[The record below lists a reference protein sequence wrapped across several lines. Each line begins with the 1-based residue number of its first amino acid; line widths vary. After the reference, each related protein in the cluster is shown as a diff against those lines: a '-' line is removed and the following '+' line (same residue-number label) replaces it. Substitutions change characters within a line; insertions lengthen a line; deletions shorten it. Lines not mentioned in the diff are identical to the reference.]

1 VIAHLYYPRI
11 IAHRGGG
18 ALAPENT
25 LAGLRIAQR
34 MGCRGV
40 EFDVALTADAV
51 PILLHDETLERTTNG
66 AGCVAAKTAAEVACL
81 DAGGKHHRAFAVEP
95 ARPAGLSPSLEST
108 LGVPTFQAAFQTCT
122 ELGLWMNVEIK
133 PTPGTE
139 AVTGHVVASAVA
151 AHLAV
156 HPAAAIVLSS
166 FSVLSLQQAMQ
177 VVPTVPR
184 ALLMETI
191 PADWRGQLAS
201 AGASA
206 LHTAAAGMTAERI
219 APLCNSGIPLAC
231 YTVNDRATADTL
243 FAAGVSAIFTDRID
257 LWTPEEM

>member
-1 VIAHLYYPRI
+1 MIAHLYYPRI

-25 LAGLRIAQR
+25 LAGLRIAAR

-40 EFDVALTADAV
+40 EFDVALTADGV
-51 PILLHDETLERTTNG
+51 PILMHDETLERTTNG
-66 AGCVAAKTAAEVACL
+66 AGFVAAKTAAEVACL

-95 ARPAGLSPSLEST
+95 A
-108 LGVPTFQAAFQTCT
+108 PTFQAALQTCT

-133 PTPGTE
+133 PTPDTE

-151 AHLAV
+151 AHLAA

-206 LHTAAAGMTAERI
+206 LHTTAAGITAERI

-231 YTVNDRATADTL
+231 YTVNDRATADVL

-257 LWTPEEM
+257 LWTPAEM

>member
-25 LAGLRIAQR
+25 LAGLRIAAR

-40 EFDVALTADAV
+40 EFDVAVTADGV
-51 PILLHDETLERTTNG
+51 PILMHDETLERTTNG
-66 AGCVAAKTAAEVACL
+66 VGFVAAKTAAEVACL

-95 ARPAGLSPSLEST
+95 ARPAGST
-108 LGVPTFQAAFQTCT
+108 LGVPTFQAALQTCT

-139 AVTGHVVASAVA
+139 AVTGRVVASAVA
-151 AHLAV
+151 AHLAA
-156 HPAAAIVLSS
+156 HPAVAIVLSS

-177 VVPTVPR
+177 VATTIPR

-191 PADWRGQLAS
+191 PTDWRRQLAS

-206 LHTAAAGMTAERI
+206 LHTAAAGITAERI
-219 APLCNSGIPLAC
+219 ALLCNSGIPLAC
-231 YTVNDRATADTL
+231 YTVNDRATADAL

-257 LWTPEEM
+257 LWTPAEM

>member
-1 VIAHLYYPRI
+1 MIAHLYYPRI

-25 LAGLRIAQR
+25 LAGLRIAAR

-40 EFDVALTADAV
+40 EFDVALTADGV
-51 PILLHDETLERTTNG
+51 PILMHDETLERTTNG
-66 AGCVAAKTAAEVACL
+66 VGCVAAKTAAEVACL

-95 ARPAGLSPSLEST
+95 A
-108 LGVPTFQAAFQTCT
+108 PTFQAALQTCT

-206 LHTAAAGMTAERI
+206 LHTAAAGITAERI

-231 YTVNDRATADTL
+231 YTVNDRATADVL

-257 LWTPEEM
+257 LWTPAEM

>member
-1 VIAHLYYPRI
+1 MIAHLYYPRI

-25 LAGLRIAQR
+25 LAGLRIAAR

-40 EFDVALTADAV
+40 EFDVALTADGV
-51 PILLHDETLERTTNG
+51 PILMHDETLERTTNG
-66 AGCVAAKTAAEVACL
+66 AGFVAAKTAAEVACL

-95 ARPAGLSPSLEST
+95 A
-108 LGVPTFQAAFQTCT
+108 PTFQAALQTCT

-206 LHTAAAGMTAERI
+206 LHTAAAGITADLI

-231 YTVNDRATADTL
+231 YTVNDRATADVL

-257 LWTPEEM
+257 LWTPAEM

>member
-1 VIAHLYYPRI
+1 MIPHLYYPRI

-25 LAGLRIAQR
+25 LAGLRIAAR
-34 MGCRGV
+34 MDCRGV
-40 EFDVALTADAV
+40 EFDVALTADGV
-51 PILLHDETLERTTNG
+51 PILMHDETLERTTNG
-66 AGCVAAKTAAEVACL
+66 TGFVAAKTAAEVACL

-95 ARPAGLSPSLEST
+95 ARPAGST
-108 LGVPTFQAAFQTCT
+108 LGVPTFQAALQTCT

-139 AVTGHVVASAVA
+139 AVTGRAVASAVA
-151 AHLAV
+151 AHLAA

-177 VVPTVPR
+177 VATAIPR

-191 PADWRGQLAS
+191 PADWHRQLAS

-206 LHTAAAGMTAERI
+206 LHTAATGITAERI

-231 YTVNDRATADTL
+231 YTVNDRATANAL

-257 LWTPEEM
+257 LWTPAEM